1 MHRTAER
8 ETADGDGTLRVNL
21 KNVKIYV
28 CLLSLFM
35 HILYNLQLVKTV
47 LYIVFLAVRTV
58 MNTYGLCCYQCG
70 TFTAG
75 QLIILPALPL
85 NVSETRQLQIDVLT
99 VSFRGTETKNQTLHF
114 DVFGQLE
121 RKMWKIKPVVL
132 CRRAT
137 SLLLAGYLTE

>member
-1 MHRTAER
+1 
-8 ETADGDGTLRVNL
+8 
-21 KNVKIYV
+21 
-28 CLLSLFM
+28 
-35 HILYNLQLVKTV
+35 
-47 LYIVFLAVRTV
+47 

-99 VSFRGTETKNQTLHF
+99 VSFRGTATKNQTLHF

-121 RKMWKIKPVVL
+121 RKM
-132 CRRAT
+132 
-137 SLLLAGYLTE
+137 